1 MGIWKNA
8 FKLPKNKIVSA
19 EEKKLLL
26 KLADKVK
33 KRGLSDIIVLSI
45 ESSRPVHNL
54 GAQSLIFLMPFI
66 TMIFK
71 KEMAERFVKILENP
85 DAVSFFIEQLTDD
98 SSDSTEKKNG
108 EKNNGK

>member
-8 FKLPKNKIVSA
+8 FKLPKNKIVSE

-26 KLADKVK
+26 KLSDKVK

-98 SSDSTEKKNG
+98 SS
-108 EKNNGK
+108 EKNRSKK

>member
-1 MGIWKNA
+1 MDIWKNA
-8 FKLPKNKIVSA
+8 FKLPKNKVVS
-19 EEKKLLL
+19 EDEKKLLL

-33 KRGLSDIIVLSI
+33 KRKMSDIILLSI

-71 KEMAERFVKILENP
+71 KAQAERFVKILENP
-85 DAVSFFIEQLTDD
+85 DAVTYFIEQLADD
-98 SSDSTEKKNG
+98 SVDSSKEKNG

>member
-8 FKLPKNKIVSA
+8 FKLPKNKIVSE

-26 KLADKVK
+26 KLSDKVK

-66 TMIFK
+66 TMLFK

-98 SSDSTEKKNG
+98 SSEKKT
-108 EKNNGK
+108 K

>member
-8 FKLPKNKIVSA
+8 FKLPKNKIVSE

-26 KLADKVK
+26 KLSDKVK

-98 SSDSTEKKNG
+98 SSEKKT
-108 EKNNGK
+108 K

>member
-8 FKLPKNKIVSA
+8 FKLPKNKVVSA
-19 EEKKLLL
+19 DEKKLLL
-26 KLADKVK
+26 KLSDKVK

-71 KEMAERFVKILENP
+71 KAYAEKFVKILENP
-85 DAVSFFIEQLTDD
+85 DAVSFFIDSLTDD
-98 SSDSTEKKNG
+98 SVNSTEKNRSK
-108 EKNNGK
+108 K

>member
-8 FKLPKNKIVSA
+8 FKLPKKKIVGA
-19 EEKKLLL
+19 AEKKLLI

-33 KRGLSDIIVLSI
+33 KRGLSDIMLLSI

-71 KEMAERFVKILENP
+71 VFIRLINEKI
-85 DAVSFFIEQLTDD
+85 
-98 SSDSTEKKNG
+98 KKYCP
-108 EKNNGK
+108 

>member
-8 FKLPKNKIVSA
+8 FKLPKNKVVSLD
-19 EEKKLLL
+19 EKKLLL

-33 KRGLSDIIVLSI
+33 KRGLSDIILLSI

-71 KEMAERFVKILENP
+71 KAQAERFVKILENP
-85 DAVSFFIEQLTDD
+85 DAVTFFIEQLADD
-98 SSDSTEKKNG
+98 SVDSSKEKNG

>member
-8 FKLPKNKIVSA
+8 FKLPKNKVVTE

-26 KLADKVK
+26 KLSDKVK

-71 KEMAERFVKILENP
+71 KAQAERFVKILENP
-85 DAVSFFIEQLTDD
+85 DAVSFFIDDLTGDL
-98 SSDSTEKKNG
+98 SDSKEKK
-108 EKNNGK
+108 KD

>member
-8 FKLPKNKIVSA
+8 FKLPKNKVVSLD
-19 EEKKLLL
+19 EKKLLF
-26 KLADKVK
+26 KLAEKVK
-33 KRGLSDIIVLSI
+33 KRKMSDIILLSI

-71 KEMAERFVKILENP
+71 KEKAERFVKILENP
-85 DAVSFFIEQLTDD
+85 DAVSFFIEQLSDD
-98 SSDSTEKKNG
+98 SSEKK
-108 EKNNGK
+108 KD

>member
-1 MGIWKNA
+1 MNIWKNA
-8 FKLPKNKIVSA
+8 FKLPKNKVVSLD
-19 EEKKLLL
+19 EKKLLL

-33 KRGLSDIIVLSI
+33 KRKMSDIILLSI

-71 KEMAERFVKILENP
+71 KAQAERFVKILENP
-85 DAVSFFIEQLTDD
+85 DAVTYFIEQLADNPPD
-98 SSDSTEKKNG
+98 SNEKK
-108 EKNNGK
+108 KD

>member
-8 FKLPKNKIVSA
+8 FKLPEKKIVTE
-19 EEKKLLL
+19 EEKKLLI
-26 KLADKVK
+26 KLSDKVK
-33 KRGLSDIIVLSI
+33 KRGLTDIIVLSI

-71 KEMAERFVKILENP
+71 KAQAERFVKILENP
-85 DAVSFFIEQLTDD
+85 DAVTFFIDDLTGD
-98 SSDSTEKKNG
+98 SADSTKEKKD
-108 EKNNGK
+108 